1 MLLILWLVPAAWLLS
16 TPVGKQAL
24 VDEHVR
30 ITEAFGGSVSDA
42 QYAALQQMPPW
53 MSYLSGTRLLLTPP
67 LTLLVACGLMGMARW
82 QQATLS
88 LMGALSVSVQ
98 ASLVLGLQQAVVTPL
113 MFLRESVT
121 NMTNLATV
129 LPGIEDGSLPARLF
143 GSIDMVALW
152 WGALLALGLSAATG
166 RPARQYAGPMLALYL
181 GVAGGGNGDARR
193 DVACCGTSGSGWS
206 LCCWPVVARPPHIF
220 RRAGRPA
227 PP

>member
-1 MLLILWLVPAAWLLS
+1 MLTGVIFRPRQTMATAVTHPSVAAPWLLLMALGLIPAAGLLS
-16 TPVGKQAL
+16 TAVGQQAL

-42 QYAALQQMPPW
+42 QYASLQQLPPFT
-53 MSYLSGTRLLLTPP
+53 SYLTGTRLLLLPVV
-67 LTLLVACGLMGMARW
+67 TLLVAVGLVQVARM
-82 QQATLS
+82 QQVTLPWVA
-88 LMGALSVSVQ
+88 ALSVSVQ
-98 ASLVLGLQQAVVTPL
+98 ASLVLGVQQVAVTPL

-152 WGALLALGLSAATG
+152 WGALLAFGLSAATG

-181 GVAGGGNGDARR
+181 GVAAVLAVVMVMRGG
-193 DVACCGTSGSGWS
+193 S
-206 LCCWPVVARPPHIF
+206 
-220 RRAGRPA
+220 
-227 PP
+227 